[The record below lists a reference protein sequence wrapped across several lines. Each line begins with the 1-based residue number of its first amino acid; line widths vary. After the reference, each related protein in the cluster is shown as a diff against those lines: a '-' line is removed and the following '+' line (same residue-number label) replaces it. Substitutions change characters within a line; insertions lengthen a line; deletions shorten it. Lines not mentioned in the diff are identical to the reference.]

1 MRAGRAPP
9 TDLGCSVW
17 VTGLLDSTGPQPPLC
32 CCFLFVSQASLLF
45 NYALRERGFFTCGFG
60 KGIIQISA
68 LVVSELFQIKA
79 KSDTDQAEGSLGVGW
94 ALGREVSGFR
104 GG

>member
-9 TDLGCSVW
+9 TDLGCGMR
-17 VTGLLDSTGPQPPLC
+17 VTGLPDSAGPQPPLC

-45 NYALRERGFFTCGFG
+45 NYAPRERGFFTCGFG

-79 KSDTDQAEGSLGVGW
+79 KSDTGQAEGSLSVGW
-94 ALGREVSGFR
+94 AVGRDVSGFR